1 MHISVLASLKDM
13 LGMTTAIL
21 DAVSC
26 IFVFNRLDD
35 KETSSASG
43 GQIQLQMKA
52 FEELINAIL
61 MYFDAP
67 VQETDVINQ
76 NIDIM
81 HDKVNKYTIL
91 RLPAKISPL
100 YLDNKDIT
108 IQILFSD

>member
-1 MHISVLASLKDM
+1 MI
-13 LGMTTAIL
+13 TAIL

-26 IFVFNRLDD
+26 IFIFNRLDD
-35 KETSSASG
+35 KETSSTSG

-67 VQETDVINQ
+67 VQETDVNDP

-81 HDKVNKYTIL
+81 HDKVKAYY
-91 RLPAKISPL
+91 PA
-100 YLDNKDIT
+100 NKDRQT
-108 IQILFSD
+108 RGRD